1 MIPHWKRK
9 FVLLWVGQAVSIL
22 TSMISQYALIWYL
35 TYSTGSAAVL
45 SVATIAAMLPQ
56 GLLSPFTGAFADRFD
71 RRVIMMAADGAIG
84 LVSLGLV
91 AAAADGSLTTA
102 AILLALA
109 LRSVGSAFHSPCIQ
123 AVTPLLAPPEA
134 LTRCAGWSQGIQTV
148 SMLLSPALA
157 ALLYEQAPLA
167 WVIALDTLGAVFA
180 ILGVLLARLPVL
192 RVGDAGQKLRVW
204 ADTVEGFRVLRSKR
218 WLWELCLICA
228 LFSVVFM
235 PVSALY
241 PLMSIDYFQAGTQGA
256 ALVETIWSV
265 GMLLGSVVLGFWGG
279 TRNKVYTMLGS
290 VLFLGVT
297 LVLTGL
303 LPPSGFTA
311 FAVLTMLM
319 GLSAPFFNS
328 IFTALIQEKVEGEYL
343 GRVLGLTGAIM
354 TLASPLGL
362 AASALFSGRTGL
374 SVWFLL
380 AGIGTLACG
389 ALAFALPSIR
399 HCDDPA
405 GPPVSD

>member
-109 LRSVGSAFHSPCIQ
+109 LRSVGSAFHTPCIQ

-380 AGIGTLACG
+380 AGVGTLACG
-389 ALAFALPSIR
+389 ALAFALPSFR